1 MTLLTRN
8 LVTSLV
14 TFPASGIVK
23 FIKNLNSN
31 KARGKDHDSIPI
43 LKICGNTINK
53 PSELIFKQALITGI
67 YPSDGKKFNIILVHK
82 KSDKQNIKIDSPV
95 LLLPICGKVFERFY
109 SIIYLVFSEKIALL
123 LKRHLGLN
131 LHKPI
136 IINYS

>member
-1 MTLLTRN
+1 M
-8 LVTSLV
+8 
-14 TFPASGIVK
+14 
-23 FIKNLNSN
+23 
-31 KARGKDHDSIPI
+31 
-43 LKICGNTINK
+43 
-53 PSELIFKQALITGI
+53 E
-67 YPSDGKKFNIILVHK
+67 KKFNIILVHK
-82 KSDKQNIKIDSPV
+82 KSDKQNIKTDSPV